1 MKKNFRRLT
10 LFLVFICMILFAT
23 TINVSNAE
31 TAESVTRAPYT
42 ADWGGEEI
50 AGLYTGDMVNGLP
63 EGFGVLEISEEDGQ
77 NLRARHYIGLWQEG
91 LPSGEGTVYWE
102 NGDRETGIF
111 RDGVLYNGTR
121 VKGGRETAVISGEEE
136 GTAAAAMDD
145 AAGSAAYIGNRNTK
159 KFHSPS
165 CDSVREM
172 KESNRVEFSNR
183 EEAIEAGYKP
193 CGRCNP

>member
-1 MKKNFRRLT
+1 MKKNFRGSAL
-10 LFLVFICMILFAT
+10 LLALICMILFAT
-23 TINVSNAE
+23 TVNVSNAE
-31 TAESVTRAPYT
+31 TAESVTRAPYS

-50 AGLYTGDMVNGLP
+50 TGLYTGDTVNGLP
-63 EGFGVLEISEEDGQ
+63 EGFGVLEIIAPDG
-77 NLRARHYIGLWQEG
+77 NDPVRHYIGLWQEG
-91 LPSGEGTVYWE
+91 LPSGEGALYWE
-102 NGDRETGIF
+102 NGDREAGIF

-121 VKGGRETAVISGEEE
+121 VKGGRETAVVNGEE
-136 GTAAAAMDD
+136 GTAAADMDD
-145 AAGSAAYIGNRNTK
+145 AAGNAAYIGNRNTK

-172 KESNRVEFSNR
+172 KESNRVEFSGR

>member
-1 MKKNFRRLT
+1 MKKNLRGSVL
-10 LFLVFICMILFAT
+10 LLALMCILLFAPG
-23 TINVSNAE
+23 VNAE
-31 TAESVTRAPYT
+31 NIGTAESVTRAPYS

-77 NLRARHYIGLWQEG
+77 NLRARHYIGLWREG
-91 LPSGEGTVYWE
+91 LPSGEGAMYWE

-121 VKGGRETAVISGEEE
+121 VIGGREAAVINGEE
-136 GTAAAAMDD
+136 GTAAAD
-145 AAGSAAYIGNRNTK
+145 ASDSAGSAAYIGNRNTK

-172 KESNRVEFSNR
+172 KESNRVEFSGR

>member
-1 MKKNFRRLT
+1 M
-10 LFLVFICMILFAT
+10 
-23 TINVSNAE
+23 SNAE
-31 TAESVTRAPYT
+31 TAESVTRTPYT

-50 AGLYTGDMVNGLP
+50 TGLYTGDMVNGLP
-63 EGFGVLEISEEDGQ
+63 EGFGVLEIGEDNGQ
-77 NLRARHYIGLWQEG
+77 NPCAFHYIGLWREG
-91 LPSGEGTVYWE
+91 LPSGEGALYWE

-121 VKGGRETAVISGEEE
+121 VKGGRETAVINGAEE
-136 GTAAAAMDD
+136 GAAAADMDD
-145 AAGSAAYIGNRNTK
+145 TVGSAAYIGNRNTK

-172 KESNRVEFSNR
+172 KESNRVEFSCR
-183 EEAIEAGYKP
+183 EEAIGAGYKP

>member
-1 MKKNFRRLT
+1 MKKNFRGSAL
-10 LFLVFICMILFAT
+10 LLALICMILFAT

-31 TAESVTRAPYT
+31 TAESVTRAPYS

-77 NLRARHYIGLWQEG
+77 NLRACHYIGLWQEG
-91 LPSGEGTVYWE
+91 LPSGEGAMYWE

-121 VKGGRETAVISGEEE
+121 VKDGRETAVINGETAN
-136 GTAAAAMDD
+136 TAAADMDD
-145 AAGSAAYIGNRNTK
+145 AAYIGNRNTK

-172 KESNRVEFSNR
+172 KESNRVEFSGR

>member
-1 MKKNFRRLT
+1 MKKNFRGSVL
-10 LFLVFICMILFAT
+10 LLVLVCILLFAPG
-23 TINVSNAE
+23 VNAE
-31 TAESVTRAPYT
+31 NIGTAESVTRTPYT

-50 AGLYTGDMVNGLP
+50 TGLYTGDTVNGLP
-63 EGFGVLEISEEDGQ
+63 EGFGVLEIGEDNGK
-77 NLRARHYIGLWQEG
+77 NPCACHYIGLWQEG
-91 LPSGEGTVYWE
+91 LPSGEGAMYWE
-102 NGDRETGIF
+102 NGDRENGIF

-121 VKGGRETAVISGEEE
+121 VIGGRETAVINGETAN
-136 GTAAAAMDD
+136 TAAADMDD
-145 AAGSAAYIGNRNTK
+145 AAYIGNRNTK

-183 EEAIEAGYKP
+183 EEAIDAGYKP

>member
-1 MKKNFRRLT
+1 MKKNFRGSAL
-10 LFLVFICMILFAT
+10 LLALICMILFAT

-50 AGLYTGDMVNGLP
+50 TGLYTGDTVNGLP
-63 EGFGVLEISEEDGQ
+63 EGFGVLEIIAPDG
-77 NLRARHYIGLWQEG
+77 NDPVRHYIGLWREG
-91 LPSGEGTVYWE
+91 FPSGEGAMYWE

-111 RDGVLYNGTR
+111 RDGVLYYGTR
-121 VKGGRETAVISGEEE
+121 VIGGGETAVINGETAN
-136 GTAAAAMDD
+136 TAAADMDD
-145 AAGSAAYIGNRNTK
+145 AAGNAAYIGNRNTK

-172 KESNRVEFSNR
+172 KESNRVEFSDR
-183 EEAIEAGYKP
+183 EEAIDAGYKP

>member
-1 MKKNFRRLT
+1 MKKNFRGSAL
-10 LFLVFICMILFAT
+10 LLALICMILFAT

-31 TAESVTRAPYT
+31 TAEGVTRAPYT

-50 AGLYTGDMVNGLP
+50 TGLYTGDMVNGLP
-63 EGFGVLEISEEDGQ
+63 EGFGVLEIIDPDG
-77 NLRARHYIGLWQEG
+77 NDSARHYIGLWREG
-91 LPSGEGTVYWE
+91 LPSGEGAMYWE

-121 VKGGRETAVISGEEE
+121 VKDGRETAVINGETAN
-136 GTAAAAMDD
+136 TAAAD
-145 AAGSAAYIGNRNTK
+145 ASDSVGSAAYIGNRNTK

-172 KESNRVEFSNR
+172 KESNRVEFSGR
-183 EEAIEAGYKP
+183 EEAIGAGYKP

>member
-1 MKKNFRRLT
+1 MKKNFRGSVL
-10 LFLVFICMILFAT
+10 LFALICIILFAV
-23 TINVSNAE
+23 TINASNAE

-50 AGLYTGDMVNGLP
+50 TGLYTGDTVNGLP
-63 EGFGVLEISEEDGQ
+63 EGFGVLEIGEDNGQ
-77 NLRARHYIGLWQEG
+77 NPCACHYIGLWQEG
-91 LPSGEGTVYWE
+91 LPSGEGAMYWE

-111 RDGVLYNGTR
+111 RDGVLYSGTR
-121 VKGGRETAVISGEEE
+121 VKGGRETAVINGE
-136 GTAAAAMDD
+136 TANTAVADMDD
-145 AAGSAAYIGNRNTK
+145 AAGNAAYIGNRNTK

-172 KESNRVEFSNR
+172 KESNRVEFSGR

>member
-1 MKKNFRRLT
+1 MKKNFRGSAL
-10 LFLVFICMILFAT
+10 LFALICMILFAT
-23 TINVSNAE
+23 TVNVSNAE
-31 TAESVTRAPYT
+31 TAESVTRAPYS

-77 NLRARHYIGLWQEG
+77 NLRACHYIGLWQEG
-91 LPSGEGTVYWE
+91 LPSGEGAMYWE

-121 VKGGRETAVISGEEE
+121 VKDGRETAVINGETAN
-136 GTAAAAMDD
+136 TAAADMDD
-145 AAGSAAYIGNRNTK
+145 AAYIGNRNTK

-172 KESNRVEFSNR
+172 KESNRVEFSGR
-183 EEAIEAGYKP
+183 EEAIDAGYKP

>member
-1 MKKNFRRLT
+1 MKKNLRGSVL
-10 LFLVFICMILFAT
+10 LLALMCILLFA
-23 TINVSNAE
+23 SGANAE
-31 TAESVTRAPYT
+31 NIGTAESVTRTPYT

-63 EGFGVLEISEEDGQ
+63 EGFGVLEIGEDNGQ
-77 NLRARHYIGLWQEG
+77 NPCACHYIGLWQEG
-91 LPSGEGTVYWE
+91 LPSGEGAMYWE

-121 VKGGRETAVISGEEE
+121 VKGGRETAVVNGEE
-136 GTAAAAMDD
+136 GTAAAD
-145 AAGSAAYIGNRNTK
+145 AFDSAGSAAYIGNRNTK

-172 KESNRVEFSNR
+172 KESNRVEFSGR

>member
-1 MKKNFRRLT
+1 MKKNFRGSAL
-10 LFLVFICMILFAT
+10 LLALICMILFAT

-91 LPSGEGTVYWE
+91 LPSGEGAMYWE

-121 VKGGRETAVISGEEE
+121 VKDGRETAVINGETAN
-136 GTAAAAMDD
+136 TAAADMDD
-145 AAGSAAYIGNRNTK
+145 AAYIGNRNTK

-172 KESNRVEFSNR
+172 KESNRVEFSGR

>member
-1 MKKNFRRLT
+1 MKKNLRGSVL
-10 LFLVFICMILFAT
+10 LLALMCILLFAPG
-23 TINVSNAE
+23 VNAE
-31 TAESVTRAPYT
+31 NIGTAESVTRTPYT

-50 AGLYTGDMVNGLP
+50 TGLYTGDMVNGLP
-63 EGFGVLEISEEDGQ
+63 EGFGVLEIIAPDG
-77 NLRARHYIGLWQEG
+77 NDPVRYYIGLWQEG

-136 GTAAAAMDD
+136 GTAVADMDD

-172 KESNRVEFSNR
+172 KESNRVEFSGQ

>member
-1 MKKNFRRLT
+1 MKRNFRGSVL
-10 LFLVFICMILFAT
+10 LLALMCILLFAPG
-23 TINVSNAE
+23 VKAE
-31 TAESVTRAPYT
+31 NICTAESVTRTPYT

-50 AGLYTGDMVNGLP
+50 TGLYTGDTVNGLP
-63 EGFGVLEISEEDGQ
+63 EGFGVLEIGEDDGQ
-77 NLRARHYIGLWQEG
+77 NLCAWHYIGLWREG
-91 LPSGEGTVYWE
+91 LPSGEGALYWE

-121 VKGGRETAVISGEEE
+121 VKGGRETAVVNGEEA
-136 GTAAAAMDD
+136 GIAAADMDD

-172 KESNRVEFSNR
+172 KESNRVEFFDR
-183 EEAIEAGYKP
+183 EEAIGAGYKP